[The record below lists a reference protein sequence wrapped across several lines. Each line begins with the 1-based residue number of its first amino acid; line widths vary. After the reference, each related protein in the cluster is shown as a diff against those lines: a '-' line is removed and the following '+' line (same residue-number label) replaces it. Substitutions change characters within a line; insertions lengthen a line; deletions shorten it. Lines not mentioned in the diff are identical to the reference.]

1 MKGVVP
7 TAEESDVAITFH
19 PDNPPISPIQGFP
32 WILRSL
38 EAFDK
43 LFGLVPSENGGICF
57 CQGCFAEMGGDAPA
71 AIRHFG
77 EKKKILFAHFRNVI
91 GSVHEPGGF

>member
-1 MKGVVP
+1 LKDVAP
-7 TAEESDVAITFH
+7 TAEESDVVITFH
-19 PDNPPISPIQGFP
+19 PDNPPISSIQGFP

-43 LFGLVPSENGGICF
+43 LLGLVPGENGGICF

-71 AIRHFG
+71 AI
-77 EKKKILFAHFRNVI
+77 VI
-91 GSVHEPGGF
+91 SARKRRSSLPTSETL